1 MKLPISC
8 EIVKNICA
16 MLDRAKL
23 TKDQAYECS
32 KTGQF
37 TKEQYEAVVEQM
49 NKIEVNCKIVLAE
62 ITFEDIT
69 YLIPESSIEA
79 ANKISKSFL
88 AISALDKTRAQLEKN
103 QKFLRILIRSYIL

>member
-8 EIVKNICA
+8 EIINNICA

-23 TKDQAYECS
+23 TKNQAYGCF
-32 KTGQF
+32 KIGQF
-37 TKEQYEAVVEQM
+37 TEDQYMAVVEQM

-62 ITFEDIT
+62 ITFEGIT
-69 YLIPESSIEA
+69 YLIPESSVEI

-88 AISALDKTRAQLEKN
+88 AISALDKTRA
-103 QKFLRILIRSYIL
+103 

>member
-16 MLDRAKL
+16 MLDRAML
-23 TKDQAYECS
+23 TKNQAYECL
-32 KTGQF
+32 KIRQF
-37 TKEQYEAVVEQM
+37 TEEQYTAVVEQM
-49 NKIEVNCKIVLAE
+49 NKIEINCKIVLAE

-69 YLIPESSIEA
+69 YFIPESSIEA

-88 AISALDKTRAQLEKN
+88 AISALDKTRA
-103 QKFLRILIRSYIL
+103 